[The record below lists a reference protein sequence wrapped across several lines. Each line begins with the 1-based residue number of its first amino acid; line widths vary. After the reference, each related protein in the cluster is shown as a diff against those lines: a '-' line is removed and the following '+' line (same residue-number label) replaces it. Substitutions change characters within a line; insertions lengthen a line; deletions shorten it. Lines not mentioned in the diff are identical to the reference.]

1 MLRSAA
7 KRVSGSA
14 LPALTR
20 SYSTSVVEERL
31 RLASLGD
38 TKGRVGYVAQVIG
51 AVVDVHFPDGVPPML
66 TALDVTDDNG
76 NKDTPY
82 GRTEPCTLE
91 IVQHIDKNTARCIAL
106 QTTDLLR
113 MRGKAISTGTQIA
126 VPVGKETLGR
136 IFNVMGTAID
146 QRGPV
151 FKDGKETK
159 WPIHAI
165 APKLAD
171 QASAD
176 AVLTTG
182 IKVVDLILPYCKGG
196 KIGLFGGAG
205 VGKTVIIMELIA
217 NIAKG
222 HGGFSVFAGVGERTR
237 EGTDLYL
244 EMMEGGV
251 IDIEGPNS
259 KCVLC
264 YGQMNEPPGAR
275 ARVAQSA
282 LTMAEYFRDVEG
294 QDVLMFIDNIFRF
307 TQANSEVSALLGR
320 IPAAVGY
327 QPTLAEDL
335 GMLQER
341 ITSTRQGSITS
352 VQAVYV
358 PADDITDPAPATTF
372 SHLDA
377 TTVLDRSVAE
387 SGIYPAVQPLECASR
402 IMDPD
407 VIGSDHYN
415 VAQDV
420 VQMLTKYKELQD
432 IIAVLGIDELSEEDK
447 ITVDRARKIT
457 KFFSQPFSVATPFTG
472 MPGYYVKLPDI
483 TSSFAGV
490 LMGNYDKVP
499 EMAFYFVGG
508 MDSVLE
514 KAKKLAEES
523 AKRAKK

>member
-1 MLRSAA
+1 
-7 KRVSGSA
+7 
-14 LPALTR
+14 
-20 SYSTSVVEERL
+20 
-31 RLASLGD
+31 
-38 TKGRVGYVAQVIG
+38 
-51 AVVDVHFPDGVPPML
+51 
-66 TALDVTDDNG
+66 
-76 NKDTPY
+76 
-82 GRTEPCTLE
+82 
-91 IVQHIDKNTARCIAL
+91 
-106 QTTDLLR
+106 
-113 MRGKAISTGTQIA
+113 
-126 VPVGKETLGR
+126 
-136 IFNVMGTAID
+136 
-146 QRGPV
+146 
-151 FKDGKETK
+151 
-159 WPIHAI
+159 
-165 APKLAD
+165 
-171 QASAD
+171 
-176 AVLTTG
+176 
-182 IKVVDLILPYCKGG
+182 
-196 KIGLFGGAG
+196 
-205 VGKTVIIMELIA
+205 
-217 NIAKG
+217 
-222 HGGFSVFAGVGERTR
+222 
-237 EGTDLYL
+237 
-244 EMMEGGV
+244 
-251 IDIEGPNS
+251 
-259 KCVLC
+259 
-264 YGQMNEPPGAR
+264 MNEPPGAR

-358 PADDITDPAPATTF
+358 PADDITDPAPSTTF